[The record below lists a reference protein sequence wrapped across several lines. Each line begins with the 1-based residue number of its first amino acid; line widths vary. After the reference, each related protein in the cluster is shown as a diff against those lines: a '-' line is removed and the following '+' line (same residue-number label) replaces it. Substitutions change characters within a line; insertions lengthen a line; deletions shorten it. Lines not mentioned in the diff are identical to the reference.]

1 MASAADKTGETPA
14 PPGHLRKKVLD
25 GGIYLFLRQFL
36 SLGLSLIGV
45 FVITRLIGPAHYGAY
60 VAALGIYWYL
70 GELGHVGMEV
80 YLVRQPGH
88 LAEYEYHVAS
98 TLLLTAGLVLVGL
111 VEASSGLLSG
121 WLQVEGFEQLLRVLI
136 IALPFQLIATAPTAK
151 LERLLDYRRVAA
163 IELSGQVC
171 YYIVAV
177 PLAVAGCGA
186 WSLVVGWMVQQI
198 GTSVLFH
205 RAARYLPRLC
215 LDRTVVPRMLSYT
228 LGFSMVTWTWQL
240 RALVNPLVVGH
251 FLGAEAVGQIGM
263 AVRIVEALTFVKA
276 IAWRLSA
283 ATLSRIQHD
292 RQKLREAVT
301 LGMELQTLA
310 LAPMLLGFAWLG
322 GLFLPQLFGERWS
335 PALDVFPFIA
345 VSYLTNAQ
353 FNMHSS
359 VLAVF
364 QKNYENATF
373 CGIHVILFAAGAVI
387 CVPLTGLV
395 GYGWGEMLAL
405 ASYYVLHRFAIV
417 VVGSIRYRIAAV
429 WWVGA
434 VLGLFWREI
443 GLWAMAMPFIA
454 LMWPESI
461 RHLRTLYYSVRPTS
475 WRATAT

>member
-1 MASAADKTGETPA
+1 
-14 PPGHLRKKVLD
+14 V
-25 GGIYLFLRQFL
+25 
-36 SLGLSLIGV
+36 GV
-45 FVITRLIGPAHYGAY
+45 
-60 VAALGIYWYL
+60 
-70 GELGHVGMEV
+70 EV
-80 YLVRQPGH
+80 YLVRQPGQ
-88 LAEYEYHVAS
+88 LAEDEYHVAS
-98 TLLLTAGLVLVGL
+98 TLLLIAGLVLVGL
-111 VEASSGLLSG
+111 VEAGSVLLSG
-121 WLQVEGFEQLLRVLI
+121 WVQVEGFQQLLRVLI

-151 LERLLDYRRVAA
+151 LERLLDYRRVAV

-171 YYIVAV
+171 YYVVAV
-177 PLAVAGCGA
+177 PMAIGGCGA
-186 WSLVVGWMVQQI
+186 WSLVVGWLAQQI

-205 RAARYLPRLC
+205 RAARYLPRLR
-215 LDRTVVPRMLSYT
+215 LDWAVVPRMLSYT

-292 RQKLREAVT
+292 KQKLQEAVT

-310 LAPMLLGFAWLG
+310 LAPVLLGFAWLG

-353 FNMHSS
+353 FSMHSS

-364 QKNYENATF
+364 QRNYENWAF
-373 CGIHVILFAAGAVI
+373 CFTHVILFAAGAAV
-387 CVPLTGLV
+387 CVPLTGLI
-395 GYGWGEMLAL
+395 GYGWGEMFAL
-405 ASYYVLHRFAIV
+405 ASYYVVHRFAIV
-417 VVGSIRYRIAAV
+417 VVGSISYRIAAV
-429 WWVGA
+429 WWVGI
-434 VLGLFWREI
+434 VLGLFWREL

-454 LMWPESI
+454 LMWPESV
-461 RHLRTLYYSVRPTS
+461 RHLRTLYLMFRSTLWGVP
-475 WRATAT
+475 AM